1 MDATPILLTTS
12 KDILMPNK
20 ILVLSDL
27 TINQIAAGEV
37 IENPA
42 SVVKELVENA
52 IDAGSRHLKIEIMG
66 GGFQLLKVSDDGF
79 GMSPDDAVLCLERHA
94 TSKIIDADDL
104 HSLTTMGFRGEA
116 LASIAS
122 ISKMRLL
129 SAIESATAVE
139 LEVEGGKVVH
149 VGPSARSRGTTIEV
163 RSLFF
168 NVPARKKFQKS
179 PASSSAEITKVV
191 TQLALAHPEVGFD
204 LIQQNRSHFSLPPS
218 SGEDLITLLKRR
230 SESLLGS
237 EFLPSCRDFLF
248 KEMDYEGIGLVASPE
263 FSRYN
268 RSGQYLFINHRPVYC
283 PAIAYAVRDAYGTRL
298 NSDRHPVYLL
308 HLSIPSHLVDVNVHP
323 QKKEIRLREESIL
336 KYALSNAVNA
346 ALGNNDPLAKEDVT
360 FGSFFTEPVVSDFSH
375 AFVFREDHEGSSV
388 PALPMDY
395 PISLIGLHG
404 AYVLVNADTMPSPLF
419 SEEQRNSEGVVW
431 IDLPAAEARIQFD
444 ALVRQAE
451 KNPVSQGLLL
461 PISLS
466 FSKAETE
473 LLIAH
478 HDMIQKLGLMIR
490 QAGEFSFLI
499 EGIPPFLKEG
509 EVQALLIEMIG
520 ELQGIERE
528 KTQSEEALRRLAAR
542 VSRKSRFNRQFYSHE
557 EARLIVQKLMK
568 TSSPL
573 HCPQGKRTLVHIRE
587 DEIEK
592 YF

>member
-1 MDATPILLTTS
+1 MA
-12 KDILMPNK
+12 NK
-20 ILVLSDL
+20 IRVLSDL

-37 IENPA
+37 VENPA

-52 IDAGSRHLKIEIMG
+52 VDARAKHLKIEVMG
-66 GGFQLLKVSDDGF
+66 GGFQLLKINDDGL
-79 GMSPDDAVLCLERHA
+79 GMTPDDAVLCLERHA
-94 TSKIIDADDL
+94 TSKIVDADDL

-129 SAIESATAVE
+129 SATESAPAVE
-139 LEVEGGKVVH
+139 VEVEGGKVVH
-149 VGPSARSRGTTIEV
+149 VGPSARARGTTIEV

-179 PASSSAEITKVV
+179 PAASSAEITKIV

-204 LIQQNRSHFSLPPS
+204 LVQQNRSHFSLPAS

-230 SESLLGS
+230 SEALLGA
-237 EFLPSCRDFLF
+237 EFLPACRDFSF
-248 KEMDYEGIGLVASPE
+248 KERDYEGWGLVASPE

-268 RSGQYLFINHRPVYC
+268 RSGQYLFVNHRPVYC

-308 HLSIPSHLVDVNVHP
+308 HLSIPSNLVDVNVHP
-323 QKKEIRLREESIL
+323 QKKEIRLREESML

-346 ALGNNDPLAKEDVT
+346 ALGNNAPLGKEDVP
-360 FGSFFTEPVVSDFSH
+360 FASFFTQPIVSDFSH
-375 AFVFREDHEGSSV
+375 AFVFKEERDEPFIPVLPLDH
-388 PALPMDY
+388 
-395 PISLIGLHG
+395 PISLIGLYG
-404 AYVLVNADTMPSPLF
+404 SYLLVNAGSMPSSIF
-419 SEEQRNSEGVVW
+419 SEEQRNFEGVVW

-444 ALVRQAE
+444 ALVRKAE
-451 KNPVSQGLLL
+451 ENPVSQGLLL

-466 FSKAETE
+466 FSKAEAE

-478 HDMIQKLGLMIR
+478 LEMIQQLGLVIR
-490 QAGEFSFLI
+490 QVGEFSFII

-509 EVQALLIEMIG
+509 EVQSVLIEMIG

-528 KTQSEEALRRLAAR
+528 KTQSEAALRRLAAH
-542 VSRKSRFNRQFYSHE
+542 VSRKCRFNRQFYSHE
-557 EARLIVQKLMK
+557 EARLIVQKLVK
-568 TSSPL
+568 TSDPL
-573 HCPQGKRTLVHIRE
+573 HCPQGKRTLFHIRE
-587 DEIEK
+587 DDIEN